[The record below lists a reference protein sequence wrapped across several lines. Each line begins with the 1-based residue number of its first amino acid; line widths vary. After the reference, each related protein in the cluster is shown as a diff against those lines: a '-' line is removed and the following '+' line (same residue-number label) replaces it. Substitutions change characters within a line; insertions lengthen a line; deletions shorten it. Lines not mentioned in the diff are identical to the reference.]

1 MNQMDR
7 SAPNGPKW
15 TARIK
20 GAEVD
25 RFRSK
30 WTKWTEVDGMD
41 QSGLKQTKGTEV
53 DRFRSNGPNEQKW
66 TKWTEVDWKDLVGP

>member
-15 TARIK
+15 TAQIK

-25 RFRSK
+25 QFRSK

-41 QSGLKQTKGTEV
+41 QG
-53 DRFRSNGPNEQKW
+53 D
-66 TKWTEVDWKDLVGP
+66 